1 MNILEKTITTTSDSE
16 FEILKLKSIVFDIIN
31 EQELLNI
38 KYQEL
43 EKIKSDYVEKLRV
56 LLKQ

>member
-43 EKIKSDYVEKLRV
+43 EKIKSDYVEKL
-56 LLKQ
+56 KEFY